1 MAGARNV
8 MDPRSTRRTR
18 NFLSTEDR
26 IFLVATLEIL
36 EEIFNK
42 EWPGPEMLWIHG
54 GHGSSEF
61 KRMLNGIIF
70 LVAYGKKSLEEI
82 FFKEWPEARNDL
94 FTQPP

>member
-8 MDPRSTRRTR
+8 MDPRRARIIGLFSLSHEQNKARFNYAVARKQRR
-18 NFLSTEDR
+18 SQ
-26 IFLVATLEIL
+26 
-36 EEIFNK
+36 
-42 EWPGPEMLWIHG
+42 
-54 GHGSSEF
+54 F